1 MTEVQKEAVVQKV
14 GYAVWFGGMEV
25 RAAVWFVAAL
35 FEVEMSE
42 AEEIVHDILGDYA
55 IVEMTGIAQKIG
67 DKRVGH

>member
-1 MTEVQKEAVVQKV
+1 MTETQKETVVQKL

-25 RAAVWFVAAL
+25 RAAIWFAASL

-42 AEEIVHDILGDYA
+42 ATEIVHDILGDYA

-67 DKRVGH
+67 DKHV